1 MILITEAMHP
11 AGLSRL
17 SERNVRYEPALY
29 QKTRQ
34 LQSLLPSTEALIVRN
49 QTRVDRALLAH
60 APHLKV
66 VGRLGVGLDNIDVA
80 ALDERGIALVVPRG
94 ANSAA
99 VAEYVMGA
107 LLAYVRRFESL
118 VQAVRTGY
126 WERSMTTPGLW
137 GRHLRI
143 VGFGATGRAVAERA
157 QAFGLVLSVYDPFI
171 PEQEIPRDWRVTS
184 LLDDLKTVDYISLH
198 VPETPQTRSLINQP
212 LLSCLKPSAVLINT
226 ARGGLVDEEALQ
238 KWLED
243 NPSSGAILDVRGA
256 EPPGVG
262 DALLGCDRVWTTPHV
277 AGLTDESQ
285 QAIAIRVADQVNTF
299 LYERQEA

>member
-1 MILITEAMHP
+1 MILITEVMHP

-17 SERNVRYEPALY
+17 NEKKVLYEPALY

-34 LQSLLPSTEALIVRN
+34 LQSLLRSSEALIVRN
-49 QTRVDRALLAH
+49 QTRVDRALLDQ

-66 VGRLGVGLDNIDVA
+66 VGRLGVGLDNIDVE

-107 LLAYVRRFESL
+107 LIAYGRRFESL
-118 VQAVRTGY
+118 VHEVRTGR
-126 WERSMTTPGLW
+126 WDRSMTTPGLQ
-137 GRHLRI
+137 GRHLRV
-143 VGFGATGRAVAERA
+143 VGFGATGQAVAERA
-157 QAFGLVLSVYDPFI
+157 RGFGLVLSVYDPFI
-171 PEQEIPRDWRVTS
+171 PDGTIPRAWRVAS
-184 LLDDLKTVDYISLH
+184 ILDNLETVDYISLH
-198 VPETPQTRSLINQP
+198 VPETPQTRSLINQN
-212 LLSCLKPSAVLINT
+212 LLSRLKSSAVLINT

-238 KWLED
+238 KWIED
-243 NPSSGAILDVRGA
+243 NPSSGAILDVRRA
-256 EPPGVG
+256 EPPGIG
-262 DALLGCDRVWTTPHV
+262 DGLLGCDRVWTTPHV

-285 QAIAIRVADQVNTF
+285 KAIAIWVADEVKTF